1 MRLRELRQKCLEVES
16 TSAALAGLPSTAS
29 DMNPSLMLA
38 LAHFLDSNV
47 GQEPFVHMV
56 IAAEGHEGQHGW
68 VPDRAFDL
76 V

>member
-16 TSAALAGLPSTAS
+16 TSAAWEGLPSTAS
-29 DMNPSLMLA
+29 DMNPSLVLV
-38 LAHFLDSNV
+38 HFLDSNV

>member
-1 MRLRELRQKCLEVES
+1 MHLRELRQKCLELES

-29 DMNPSLMLA
+29 GTNPSLM

-47 GQEPFVHMV
+47 GQEPFVRMV
-56 IAAEGHEGQHGW
+56 IVGEGHEGQHGW

>member
-16 TSAALAGLPSTAS
+16 TSAAWEGLPSTAS
-29 DMNPSLMLA
+29 DMNPSLVLD
-38 LAHFLDSNV
+38 HFLDSNV
-47 GQEPFVHMV
+47 GQEPFVHTV